1 MRTAPAPGHLVPV
14 YRCLHRPSRR
24 VPAPTTTDPTRERCC
39 SCWATF
45 NGQE

>member
-24 VPAPTTTDPTRERCC
+24 VPAPTVNEPNRTVCR
-39 SCWATF
+39 SCGAVLDE
-45 NGQE
+45 QE

>member
-24 VPAPTTTDPTRERCC
+24 VPAPTHAEPTRERCT
-39 SCWATF
+39 SCGATF
-45 NGQE
+45 DGQE

>member
-24 VPAPTTTDPTRERCC
+24 VPAPTTDDPGRELCR
-39 SCWATF
+39 SCGATF